1 MLLPYFLIRDDDDSK
16 PEADFMSLFVVSSL
30 IQRDCEID
38 TNTGL
43 NMILPFL
50 IMEETNN
57 DDMLKVMLMLQMMG
71 TGNSVVQLDLM
82 MPYLLMLD
90 DNTSDNNM
98 MLMVM
103 LSSMSGGLN
112 SHHGKLCSKSL
123 VSIEI

>member
-1 MLLPYFLIRDDDDSK
+1 MLIRDDADST
-16 PEADFMSLFVVSSL
+16 PEADFTSLFVVSSM
-30 IQRDCEID
+30 IQRNCDID

-50 IMEETNN
+50 IMEETND

-71 TGNSVVQLDLM
+71 NGKSVVQLDLM

-90 DNTSDNNM
+90 EKSDDSNM
-98 MLMVM
+98 LLMVM

-112 SHHGKLCSKSL
+112 SPHGTFAFT
-123 VSIEI
+123 

>member
-112 SHHGKLCSKSL
+112 SHHGKLCSKNL
-123 VSIEI
+123 VSIKI